1 MQFNILNAIRFA
13 EYPHQEETIMDNKI
27 EPNKVTLSKP
37 TEAPPIAQAGIPE
50 ILAFFNVEP
59 EKGLS
64 QIQVEA
70 RRKEAGFNEVLE
82 KKKNP
87 YKHFLKKFWGLSA
100 WMLEV
105 ILVLSLI
112 LGKYADFAMVAVL
125 LVMNAVMSI
134 IQERRSNNA
143 VQALRDKL
151 HVDARVL
158 RNADWSLIPARE
170 LVPGDIV
177 RTRQGD
183 IIPADIKIL
192 LGSSLVDQS
201 VLTGESAEV
210 LKNIGDVLSAG
221 SLVRRGESNGIV
233 ILTGSDTY
241 FGKTTELVQKARP
254 KLHIEAVIAKV
265 VRWLFIIVGIMMGL
279 VVVGMLVRSSPL
291 VENIPLLLVLLMIA
305 VPVALPVVFTVS
317 MAVGAR
323 ELAKR
328 GVIVTRLSASE
339 DAATMDVLCVDKTGT
354 ITLNKLSVAEVLP
367 RGSATEADV
376 LIAGAL
382 ASQEANQD
390 PIDLA
395 VMAFAEEKHVFDGI
409 ERFIPQSFTPFDAQT
424 RHTVAVVKQGEST
437 MHFMKGA
444 VDTIAVL
451 CGLDSSERVALE
463 TQADLSARKG
473 YRTLAVA
480 RAENDDPAVLLGLVT
495 LIDPIRPEA
504 KKIIAKLRDLGIAV
518 KMLTGDALAI
528 ASEIGSMV
536 GLDHILKVSDLKSTD
551 DPGDKLAIQRAESS
565 DGFAEIFPEDKYNVV
580 LSLQA
585 AGHVTGMTGDG
596 VNDAPALRQAEVG
609 IAVSSATDI
618 AKSSASVVLI
628 EPGLASIVDLV
639 EQGRMIYQRILTWV
653 INKISRTILESA
665 FVAIPFIVTGKF
677 AISAFAMILLV
688 FLRDFATVTVA
699 TDHVRPSPKPET
711 WNISRYIASASAV
724 GVAMVVEEFILLSI
738 GWLNF
743 GLAGNDAALYTYSF
757 LTLLYFAA
765 LNLLVARE
773 RSHWWA
779 SMPSKPLMLAVL
791 SDIVIG
797 TLLTLVG
804 FPDLKTL
811 PWLQTFFILA
821 FAIIACLGVN
831 DALKVYILKRSMK
844 TTGK

>member
-1 MQFNILNAIRFA
+1 MNKTIKPEKADPSTFSKSMDEPQIMHADIL
-13 EYPHQEETIMDNKI
+13 
-27 EPNKVTLSKP
+27 
-37 TEAPPIAQAGIPE
+37 E
-50 ILAFFNVEP
+50 ILASFHVDP
-59 EKGLS
+59 EKGLTL
-64 QIQVEA
+64 ILVETQ
-70 RRKEAGFNEVLE
+70 RKAVGFNEVIE

-87 YKHFLKKFWGLSA
+87 FKNFLKKFWGLSA
-100 WMLEV
+100 WMLEG
-105 ILVLSLI
+105 ILILSLI
-112 LGKYADFAMVAVL
+112 LGKYADFAMVSIL
-125 LVMNAVMSI
+125 LVMNAVMSL

-158 RNADWSLIPARE
+158 RNAEWSLIPARE

-192 LGSSLVDQS
+192 QGYSLVDQS
-201 VLTGESAEV
+201 VLTGESAEIP
-210 LKNIGDVLSAG
+210 KHAGDVLSAG
-221 SLVRRGESNGIV
+221 SLVRRGESSGIV
-233 ILTGSDTY
+233 ILTGADTY

-254 KLHIEAVIAKV
+254 KLHIEAVIANV

-279 VVVGMLVRSSPL
+279 VIIGMLVRSSPL

-323 ELAKR
+323 ELSKH

-354 ITLNKLSVAEVLP
+354 ITLNKLTLADVLP
-367 RGSATEADV
+367 LGGISETDV
-376 LIAGAL
+376 LIAGAS

-395 VMAFAEEKHVFDGI
+395 LLAHAEEKHVFDGI
-409 ERFIPQSFTPFDAQT
+409 GAMKPLSFIPFDAQN
-424 RHTVAVVKQGEST
+424 RHTEAVVSQGEDT
-437 MHFMKGA
+437 WRFMKGA
-444 VDTIAVL
+444 LTTITDI
-451 CGLDSSERVALE
+451 CGLDAAQSEALE
-463 TQADLSARKG
+463 MQADISARKG

-480 RAENDDPAVLLGLVT
+480 RARNEEPPILLGLVT
-495 LIDPIRPEA
+495 FVDPIRPEA
-504 KKIIAKLRDLGIAV
+504 KNIIAKLRSLGISV

-528 ASEIGSMV
+528 ASEIGQNI
-536 GLDHILKVSDLKSTD
+536 GLDAIRKISDLKATV
-551 DPGDKLAIQRAESS
+551 DPNDKLADAS
-565 DGFAEIFPEDKYNVV
+565 DGFAEIYPEDKYNVV

-699 TDHVRPSPKPET
+699 TDHVRPSQKPET
-711 WNISRYIASASAV
+711 WNIGRYIASASVV
-724 GVAMVVEEFILLSI
+724 GVAMVVEEFILLYF
-738 GWLNF
+738 GWKYF
-743 GLAGNDAALYTYSF
+743 GLSSNDAALYTYSF

-773 RSHWWA
+773 RSHWWS
-779 SMPSKPLMLAVL
+779 SMPSRPLMLAVL
-791 SDIVIG
+791 SDIFIG

-804 FPDLKTL
+804 FPGLKAL
-811 PWLQTFFILA
+811 PWLQMFFILG
-821 FAIIACLGVN
+821 FAGIACLGIN
-831 DALKVYILKRSMK
+831 DALKVIILRRFMNRSS
-844 TTGK
+844 